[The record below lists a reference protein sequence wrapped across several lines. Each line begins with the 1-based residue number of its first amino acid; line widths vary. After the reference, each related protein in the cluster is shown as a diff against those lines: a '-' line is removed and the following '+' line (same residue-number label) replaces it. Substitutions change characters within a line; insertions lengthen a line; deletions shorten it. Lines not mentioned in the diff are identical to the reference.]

1 MSVTNV
7 YHKSRDLIYKM
18 NFSAS
23 GETTWSFTSE
33 SDGEIYNVE
42 STNIASFTIN
52 GNPVTLPFSI
62 TAGNNYN
69 VSVVK
74 INVSQAADI
83 TLKSR
88 RAVEKTTTQY
98 VPDYSAND
106 GRYLFCLL
114 QDDTIAKID
123 TELLKST
130 NWDDVNKVYT
140 INPIVDSFALPL
152 PIYPEGSSHRFMQI
166 VFNIADGYFYIIG
179 GIGDAVE
186 GGIYSGRWYRFVVGR
201 LDLNLNLTSL
211 DGISNEY
218 SYYDTNTNNNVWSTS
233 NGVGCFPG
241 AFINYINN
249 ELILG
254 SFSNFSQNAGTNHII
269 NLSDGTSR
277 SVPSGILPHTSLRGL
292 RAIRPLTNE
301 IYGVNAYFNGALSEV
316 GIYSGAGV
324 YQVLHDLKNNV
335 GISFPADNGAYY
347 RLPKGAYPVRELTS
361 TYTSSTFGAFLRQ
374 GENQALIVSGHRTS
388 GSNWNQ
394 QVVIQDRT
402 SGNGYYGLTLVEQS
416 IPFTTTNWVA
426 ASNYS
431 GLFLLTLS
439 SNYSLATTNNG
450 KMPYL
455 VVLDGTKAFD
465 LTISGQHNGLFDVGF
480 LQLPANIEFLAT
492 NQLL

>member
-7 YHKSRDLIYKM
+7 YHKSRDRIYKM
-18 NFSAS
+18 NFSS
-23 GETTWSFTSE
+23 VGETSWSFTAE
-33 SDGEIYNVE
+33 SDGEIYAVE
-42 STNIASFTIN
+42 SNNVASYTIN

-62 TAGNNYN
+62 TAGDYI
-69 VSVVK
+69 VSIVK
-74 INVSQAADI
+74 TNVSQAADI

-106 GRYLFCLL
+106 GRYLLCLL

-130 NWDDVNKVYT
+130 NWDDSNKVYT
-140 INPIVDSFALPL
+140 VNPIAASLALPL
-152 PIYPEGSSHRFMQI
+152 PIYSEGSSHRFMQI

-179 GIGDAVE
+179 GIGRTTGD
-186 GGIYSGRWYRFVVGR
+186 GRWYRFVIGR
-201 LDLNLNLTSL
+201 LDLSLNLTSL

-218 SYYDTNTNNNVWSTS
+218 SYYETNTSNNIWSTNS
-233 NGVGCFPG
+233 GVGCFSG

-254 SFSNFSQNAGTNHII
+254 SFTNFNNNAGNNQII
-269 NLSDGTSR
+269 NLIDVTSR
-277 SVPSGILPHTSLRGL
+277 IISGAILLQASLRGL
-292 RAIRPLTNE
+292 RTIRPLTNE
-301 IYGVNAYFNGALSEV
+301 IYGINAYFNGALSEV
-316 GIYSGAGV
+316 GIYSGAGA

-347 RLPKGAYPVRELTS
+347 TLSKGAYPSRTLS
-361 TYTSSTFGAFLRQ
+361 TIYSSSTFGALLRQ
-374 GENQALIVSGHRTS
+374 GENQALIVSGHRAS

-402 SGNGYYGLTLVEQS
+402 SGYGYYGLTLVEQS

-439 SNYSLATTNNG
+439 NNYSIGTTNNS

-465 LTISGQHNGLFDVGF
+465 LTISGQHNGFFDVGF
-480 LQLPANIEFLAT
+480 LQLPSNIEFLAT

>member
-7 YHKSRDLIYKM
+7 YHRTRDRIYKM

-23 GETTWSFTSE
+23 GETSWSFIAE
-33 SDGEIYNVE
+33 ADGEIYAVE
-42 STNIASFTIN
+42 SNNVASYTIN
-52 GNPVTLPFSI
+52 GASRTLPFSI
-62 TAGNNYN
+62 TDGNNYN
-69 VSVVK
+69 VSIVK
-74 INVSQAADI
+74 TNVSQAADI

-106 GRYLFCLL
+106 GRYLLCLL

-140 INPIVDSFALPL
+140 INPIVDSLALPL
-152 PIYPEGSSHRFMQI
+152 PVYSEGSSHRFMQI
-166 VFNIADGYFYIIG
+166 VFNIADEYFYIIG
-179 GIGDAVE
+179 GIGRTTGD
-186 GGIYSGRWYRFVVGR
+186 GRWYRFVIGR

-218 SYYDTNTNNNVWSTS
+218 SYYNTNTNNNIWSTS

-254 SFSNFSQNAGTNHII
+254 SFTNFGSNAGGDGNRII
-269 NLSDGTSR
+269 NLIDGTSR
-277 SVPSGILPHTSLRGL
+277 NVAYAILPHASLRGL
-292 RAIRPLTNE
+292 RTINPLTNE
-301 IYGVNAYFNGALSEV
+301 VYGVNAYFNGALSEV
-316 GIYSGAGV
+316 GIYSGAGA
-324 YQVLHDLKNNV
+324 YQVVHDLKNNV

-347 RLPKGAYPVRELTS
+347 ILTKGNYPFRELS
-361 TYTSSTFGAFLRQ
+361 TLYTASTFGAFLRQ
-374 GENQALIVSGHRTS
+374 GENHALIVSGHRTS

-394 QVVIQDRT
+394 QVLIQDRT
-402 SGNGYYGLTLVEQS
+402 SGSGYYGLTLVEQS

-439 SNYSLATTNNG
+439 NNYNIGSSNNG

-465 LTISGQHNGLFDVGF
+465 LTVSGQHNGLFDVGF

>member
-7 YHKSRDLIYKM
+7 YHKSRDRIYKM

-23 GETTWSFTSE
+23 GETTWAFTAE
-33 SDGEIYNVE
+33 SDGEIYDVE
-42 STNIASFTIN
+42 SNNVASYTIN
-52 GNPVTLPFSI
+52 GGAVTLPFSI

-69 VSVVK
+69 VSIVK
-74 INVSQAADI
+74 TNVSQAADI

-123 TELLKST
+123 TELLKSA
-130 NWDDVNKVYT
+130 NWDDSNKVYT
-140 INPIVDSFALPL
+140 VSPIVASLALPL
-152 PIYPEGSSHRFMQI
+152 PIYSEGYSHRFMQI

-179 GIGDAVE
+179 GIGGTTTDYAV
-186 GGIYSGRWYRFVVGR
+186 GRWVKFVIGR

-218 SYYDTNTNNNVWSTS
+218 SYYNTNSNNNVWSS
-233 NGVGCFPG
+233 YNGVGCFPG

-254 SFSNFSQNAGTNHII
+254 SFVNFSANANENIII
-269 NLSDGTSR
+269 NLIDGTSR
-277 SVPSGILPHTSLRGL
+277 QIPPGTAPNVSLRGL
-292 RAIRPLTNE
+292 RTIRPLTNE

-316 GIYSGAGV
+316 GIYSGARV

-347 RLPKGAYPVRELTS
+347 TLRKGDYPARTLPTIYPAS
-361 TYTSSTFGAFLRQ
+361 IFGAFLRQ
-374 GENQALIVSGHRTS
+374 GENHALIVSGHRTS
-388 GSNWNQ
+388 SNNWNQ
-394 QVVIQDRT
+394 QVLIQDRT

-416 IPFTTTNWVA
+416 ISFTTTNWVA

-439 SNYSLATTNNG
+439 NNYSLATTNNS

-480 LQLPANIEFLAT
+480 LQLPSNIEFLAT